1 MAKNSEVNQN
11 ISDFLDRMFSSSFYP
26 LISRPTR
33 ITTTSATLI
42 DNIFVNKLEENY
54 KSGLL
59 FTDLSDHLPIF
70 QLTSNIKNKNTV
82 RKDSKCRQINYKT
95 LNKICLQLENEDW
108 NDIYKI
114 TDPHDAYSTF

>member
-1 MAKNSEVNQN
+1 
-11 ISDFLDRMFSSSFYP
+11 MFSSSFYP

-54 KSGLL
+54 KSALL

-70 QLTSNIKNKNTV
+70 QLTSNVAKRNIS
-82 RKDSKCRQINYKT
+82 RKGRKYRQINDKT
-95 LNKICLQLENEDW
+95 LNELCQRLENEDW
-108 NDIYKI
+108 NDICKKLTHKVPI
-114 TDPHDAYSTF
+114 VCFTSFQRI